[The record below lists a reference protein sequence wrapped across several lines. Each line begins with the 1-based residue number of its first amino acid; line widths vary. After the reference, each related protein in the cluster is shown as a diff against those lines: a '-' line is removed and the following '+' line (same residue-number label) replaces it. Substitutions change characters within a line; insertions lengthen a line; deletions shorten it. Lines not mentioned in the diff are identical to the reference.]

1 MEAKT
6 ISLRINSREAAL
18 IETLAREFQLTQ
30 SDVLKEGLAALQE
43 KLRQE
48 RSAYDIGKDLFG
60 LHGSGRRDLSQR
72 RKEIFGDAVREKVAR
87 R

>member
-1 MEAKT
+1 MEART
-6 ISLRINSREAAL
+6 ISLRISSREAAL
-18 IETLAREFQLTQ
+18 IETLARQLQLTR

-43 KLRQE
+43 KLRHE

-60 LHGSGRRDLSQR
+60 RHGSGRRDLSEC
-72 RKEIFGDAVREKVAR
+72 RKKIFRELVREKVAR

>member
-6 ISLRINSREAAL
+6 ISLRVSGREAAL
-18 IETLAREFQLTQ
+18 IATLARQLQLTQ
-30 SDVLKEGLAALQE
+30 SNVLKEGLAALE
-43 KLRQE
+43 DKLRKE
-48 RSAYDIGKDLFG
+48 RSALDMGKDLFG

-72 RKEIFGDAVREKVAR
+72 RKEIFKETVREKLAR

>member
-1 MEAKT
+1 METKT
-6 ISLRINSREAAL
+6 ISLRISSREAAL
-18 IETLAREFQLTQ
+18 IETLARQLKLTQ

-48 RSAYDIGKDLFG
+48 RSAYDTGKDLFG
-60 LHGSGRRDLSQR
+60 RHGSGRRDLSER
-72 RKEIFGDAVREKVAR
+72 RKEIFRETVREKLAR